1 MKANIAQGFW
11 DEKIECMDR
20 KSMEALQTE
29 RLRDLVKRVYA
40 TVPFHQRRFAEH
52 GVRPDDIKSLKDLAR
67 LPFMTKQDLRDT
79 YPFGLFSRP
88 MDEVVEIHSSSGTTG
103 KPVVVGYTRNDLDL
117 WATVMARTLRCGGVS
132 EKDVVQNA
140 YGYGLFTGGLGVH
153 YGAQKIGA
161 SVVPIS
167 GGNSKRQIM
176 IMQDFG
182 TDALCCTPS
191 YSLCLAEVAEEMGV
205 DLRSLKLRV
214 GFFGAEPWSESMR
227 AEIEKKL
234 GILALDIY
242 GLTEIIGPGVAS
254 ECPYRKGLHINEDH
268 FLPEVIDSE
277 TGQVLPYGQE
287 GELVIT
293 TLTKEAFPVIRF
305 RTRDI
310 TVLDPEPCECGRTL
324 VRMKRVTG
332 RTDDMLIIR
341 GVNVFPSQIEDVLV
355 KIEGVAPHYLIVVD
369 RKGTL
374 DDIEI
379 RVEVSEGNLADEVK
393 KFEELERKI
402 KNELE
407 SVLGISTKIKLVEP
421 HAIERSMGKAVR
433 VQDRRNLKED

>member
-1 MKANIAQGFW
+1 MW
-11 DEKIECMDR
+11 DKKMECLGR
-20 KSMEALQTE
+20 EELTTLQTE
-29 RLRDLVKRVYA
+29 RLRELIQRVYA
-40 TVPFHQRRFAEH
+40 AVPFHQKRLAEH
-52 GVRPDDIKSLKDLAR
+52 GVEPQHIQKLEDIHR

-79 YPFGLFSRP
+79 YPFGLFCKP
-88 MDEVVEIHSSSGTTG
+88 MEDVVEIHSSSGTTG

-117 WATVMARTLRCGGVS
+117 WATVMARTLGCGGVTH
-132 EKDVVQNA
+132 KDVVQNA

-161 SVVPIS
+161 SVIPIS

-176 IMQDFG
+176 LMQDFG

-191 YSLCLAEVAEEMGV
+191 YCLCLAEVAEEMEV
-205 DLRSLKLRV
+205 DPKSLKVRV
-214 GFFGAEPWSESMR
+214 ALLGAEPWSESMR
-227 AEIEKKL
+227 YEIEKKFK
-234 GILALDIY
+234 IKALDIY

-254 ECPYRKGLHINEDH
+254 ECECQRGLHLNED
-268 FLPEVIDSE
+268 FFYPEIINPE
-277 TGQVLPYGQE
+277 TGEALPYGEE

-310 TVLDPEPCECGRTL
+310 TSLNPEPCECGRTM
-324 VRMKRVTG
+324 VRMRRVGG

-355 KIEGVAPHYLIVVD
+355 NIEGVAPHYLIVVD

-379 RVEVSEGNLADEVK
+379 RVEVAESNVFDEIK
-393 KFEELERKI
+393 KYEDLERKI

-407 SVLGISTKIKLVEP
+407 SVLGISTRIKLMEP
-421 HAIERSMGKAVR
+421 HSIERSMGKAVR
-433 VQDRRNLKED
+433 VQDRRNLNG

>member
-1 MKANIAQGFW
+1 MKGDIAQGFW
-11 DEKIECMDR
+11 DEKYECMDR
-20 KSMEALQTE
+20 KEMEALQTE
-29 RLRDLVKRVYA
+29 RLRNLVHRVHA
-40 TVPFHQRRFAEH
+40 AVPFHQKRFAEH
-52 GVRPDDIKSLKDLAR
+52 GVKPEDIKSLKDLSR

-79 YPFGLFSRP
+79 YPFGLFSKP
-88 MDEVVEIHSSSGTTG
+88 MHEVVEIHSSSGTTG

-117 WATVMARTLRCGGVS
+117 WATVMARTLRCGGVT

-153 YGAQKIGA
+153 YGAQKVGA

-182 TDALCCTPS
+182 TDALGCTPS

-205 DLRSLKLRV
+205 DVKSLNLRV
-214 GFFGAEPWSESMR
+214 GFFGAEPWSDSMR
-227 AEIEKKL
+227 LEIEKKL
-234 GILALDIY
+234 DILALDIY

-254 ECPYRKGLHINEDH
+254 ECPHKNGLHINEDF

-277 TGQVLPYGQE
+277 TGEVLPYGEE

-310 TVLDPEPCECGRTL
+310 TVLNPEPCECGRTL
-324 VRMKRVTG
+324 VRMRRVTG

-355 KIEGVAPHYLIVVD
+355 RIEGVSPHYLIVVD

-379 RVEVSEGNLADEVK
+379 RVEVAEGNLFDEIK
-393 KFEELERKI
+393 KFEEMERKI

-407 SVLGISTKIKLVEP
+407 SVLGINTRIKLMEP

>member
-52 GVRPDDIKSLKDLAR
+52 GVRPEDIKSLKDLAR

-205 DLRSLKLRV
+205 DLRTMKLRV

>member
-52 GVRPDDIKSLKDLAR
+52 GVRPEDIKSLKDLAR